1 MAHIQ
6 NRLIDMCKGENQ
18 RQFKRLRT
26 ILYQGE
32 VPKSVYIIKKGVIRA
47 YNIAENGEE
56 RNVELLSDGDVLPMP
71 WVFNISNATLYYYD
85 AFSDVQLYVLSKEHF
100 REIVQKHDLE
110 GDLLQ
115 LAARRYAATTMHIN
129 ALLQAHAQNK
139 IAQGL
144 QYLALSHGTRLG
156 SGKYRVNIRLTQ
168 QDLANLVGVT
178 RETAA
183 VELNKLR
190 DKGVI
195 EYRSFTYTVDYEALI
210 RATGSDEF
218 DGLKL

>member
-1 MAHIQ
+1 MTQVQNQMIQ
-6 NRLIDMCKGENQ
+6 MCKGETQ
-18 RQFKRLRT
+18 RQFKRMRT

-32 VPKSVYIIKKGVIRA
+32 IPKSVYIIKKGVIRA

-56 RNVELLSDGDVLPMP
+56 RNVELLSDGDILPLP
-71 WVFNISNATLYYYD
+71 WIYNVSNAVLYYYD
-85 AFSDVQLYVLSKEHF
+85 AFSDVQVYVLSREHF
-100 REIVQKHDLE
+100 FELVEKHKLTQE
-110 GDLLQ
+110 VLHLT
-115 LAARRYAATTMHIN
+115 ARRYTASTMHIN

-144 QYLALSHGTRLG
+144 QYLALSHGTKLG
-156 SGKYRVNIRLTQ
+156 SGKFRVDIRLTQ

-195 EYRSFTYTVDYEALI
+195 QYRSFTYTIDYEALI

-218 DGLKL
+218 DGIKL

>member
-1 MAHIQ
+1 MTTDQ
-6 NRLIDMCKGENQ
+6 NRLIEMCKGENQ

-56 RNVELLSDGDVLPMP
+56 RNVELLSDGDVLPIS
-71 WVFNISNATLYYYD
+71 WVFNISNAALYYYD
-85 AFSDVQLYVLSKEHF
+85 AFSDVQLFVLSKERF
-100 REIVQKHDLE
+100 NELIKANNLE
-110 GDLLQ
+110 YELLK
-115 LAARRYAATTMHIN
+115 LTSRRYTATTMHIN

-156 SGKYRVNIRLTQ
+156 NGKHRVNIRLTQ

-195 EYRSFTYTVDYEALI
+195 QYRSFTYTIDYDALI

-218 DGLKL
+218 DGLRL

>member
-1 MAHIQ
+1 MTTDQ
-6 NRLIDMCKGENQ
+6 NRLIEMCKGENQ

-56 RNVELLSDGDVLPMP
+56 RNVELLSDGDVLPIS
-71 WVFNISNATLYYYD
+71 WVFNISNAALYYYD
-85 AFSDVQLYVLSKEHF
+85 AFSDVQLFVLSKERF
-100 REIVQKHDLE
+100 NELIKTNNLE
-110 GDLLQ
+110 YELLK
-115 LAARRYAATTMHIN
+115 LTSRRYTATTMHIN

-156 SGKYRVNIRLTQ
+156 SGKHRVNIRLTQ

-195 EYRSFTYTVDYEALI
+195 QYRSFTYTIDYDALI

-218 DGLKL
+218 DGLRL